1 LAHDSFHQKT
11 ASEYGLFL
19 TAMGVGAVLGGLY
32 IARRSRPTPKLI
44 AVVALGFG
52 FSMSLVALS
61 PNALFATLV
70 LIPTG
75 FFSIAFISTSNAT
88 LQLNSSQEMRGRVMS
103 LYVTGFLG
111 TTPIGA
117 PLIGWIIS
125 LTNPRV
131 GILVGSLLAIATG
144 VWLALSLRNKVTPTS
159 T

>member
-1 LAHDSFHQKT
+1 
-11 ASEYGLFL
+11 
-19 TAMGVGAVLGGLY
+19 
-32 IARRSRPTPKLI
+32 
-44 AVVALGFG
+44 
-52 FSMSLVALS
+52 
-61 PNALFATLV
+61 
-70 LIPTG
+70 
-75 FFSIAFISTSNAT
+75 
-88 LQLNSSQEMRGRVMS
+88 VMS